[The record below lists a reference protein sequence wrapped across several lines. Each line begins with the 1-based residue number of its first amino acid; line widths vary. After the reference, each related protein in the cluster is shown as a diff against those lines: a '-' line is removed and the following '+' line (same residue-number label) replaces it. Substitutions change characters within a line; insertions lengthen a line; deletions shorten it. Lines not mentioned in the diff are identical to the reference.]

1 LVRFGQRNP
10 PPYPSSGGSDPAV
23 EALRVLRSN
32 LLVTIPQVDN
42 PIVVVTSARP
52 REGKTS
58 TCVSLAESLCAAG
71 SRVAL
76 IDLDLRNPDSH
87 RLVGARNNFG
97 VSDVLLQRR
106 NLEDCLQ
113 YIQFQSMSATTRPA
127 GMCFLSA
134 GRHVDN
140 ATELLEM
147 SRLARL
153 LERLAAVTDVVLV
166 DTPPVL
172 TVADTLVIGRLSAG
186 AVLVVEARRTPVPD
200 VKKAKDMLIRNQT
213 RLLGVVLNKFKPA
226 VARVSTNGT
235 GVD

>member
-1 LVRFGQRNP
+1 
-10 PPYPSSGGSDPAV
+10 
-23 EALRVLRSN
+23 
-32 LLVTIPQVDN
+32 
-42 PIVVVTSARP
+42 
-52 REGKTS
+52 
-58 TCVSLAESLCAAG
+58 LCAAG

-113 YIQFQSMSATTRPA
+113 YIEFQSMSATTRPA